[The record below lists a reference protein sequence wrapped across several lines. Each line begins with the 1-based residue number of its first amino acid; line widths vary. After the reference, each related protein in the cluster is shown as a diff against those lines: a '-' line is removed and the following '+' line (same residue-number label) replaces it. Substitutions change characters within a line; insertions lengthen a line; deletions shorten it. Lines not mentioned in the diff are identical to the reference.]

1 MNRLF
6 SILGILT
13 IALTVA
19 NCNKSD
25 DSGGLPL
32 VPPRDSK
39 EVYTE
44 NIVSIEQYLKN
55 NYMIERNGIISFDS
69 ITSPDYNNQPTIFED
84 SRLKSMV
91 VNNED
96 YAAFSLADP
105 YDRTKTIFKYAKSAD
120 TVKYK
125 MYYLVLN
132 EGAGKK
138 SSPIDSIFV
147 KRANFTLKNEK
158 ITSLNHPATGGFY
171 SFPQTIAELRGTAAA
186 PLRMYTGERQMLSLI
201 KTAIEAGINPDG
213 TSAFDEAT
221 AGRIIAF
228 IPAGLGQFNS
238 GYSTLKA
245 YHSYIADLT
254 LVSAFER
261 DHDLDGISSKYEV
274 KPEKIGTEL
283 TVHDYFELDTNN
295 NGVPNFLDIDDDG
308 DGVPTRIELQYKD
321 ANGKIKHYSY
331 DAPELKTCSGTPRYL
346 DAACKPFMVDGEW
359 VWPTK

>member
-13 IALTVA
+13 IALTLT

-25 DSGGLPL
+25 DSGSLPV
-32 VPPRDSK
+32 VPLRDSK

-44 NIVSIEQYLKN
+44 NISSIEKYLKN
-55 NYMIERNGIISFDS
+55 NYMIERDGIISFDS
-69 ITSPDYNNQPTIFED
+69 ITNPNYKNQPTIFED
-84 SRLKSMV
+84 SRLKSIVM
-91 VNNED
+91 NNED
-96 YAAFSLADP
+96 YTAFSLPDP
-105 YDRTKTIFKYAKSAD
+105 YDRTKNIFKYAKSAD

-125 MYYLVLN
+125 IYYLVLN
-132 EGAGKK
+132 EGAGNT

-147 KRANFTLKNEK
+147 KRNNFTLKNEK
-158 ITSLNHPATGGFY
+158 VASLNHPNTGGFY
-171 SFPQTIAELRGTAAA
+171 SFPTTIAELRGTATA
-186 PLRMYTGERQMLSLI
+186 PLRMYTGERQVLRFV
-201 KTAIEAGINPDG
+201 KTALEAGINPDG
-213 TSAFDEAT
+213 TISFDEST

-228 IPAGLGQFNS
+228 IPAGVGQFSS

-245 YHSYIADLT
+245 YQPYITDLT

-261 DHDLDGISSKYEV
+261 DHDLDGIPSKYEV

-295 NGVPNFLDIDDDG
+295 NGVPNFLDVDDDG

-331 DAPELKTCSGTPRYL
+331 DAPELKSCSGTPRYL